1 MEHCAVIDKLINVLE
16 NRDQWERTNSQTMFE
31 QLAVKI
37 KSMKII
43 PDCKPNTNMKKRSIK
58 EWKSLFVE
66 LWIWGEK
73 SKYFYFLWTRK
84 MFLWTPKVYFCKF
97 DSTKIRIQCPSENAI
112 KNSEKNSLQIEGIWI
127 T

>member
-1 MEHCAVIDKLINVLE
+1 
-16 NRDQWERTNSQTMFE
+16 
-31 QLAVKI
+31 
-37 KSMKII
+37 
-43 PDCKPNTNMKKRSIK
+43 
-58 EWKSLFVE
+58 
-66 LWIWGEK
+66 
-73 SKYFYFLWTRK
+73 